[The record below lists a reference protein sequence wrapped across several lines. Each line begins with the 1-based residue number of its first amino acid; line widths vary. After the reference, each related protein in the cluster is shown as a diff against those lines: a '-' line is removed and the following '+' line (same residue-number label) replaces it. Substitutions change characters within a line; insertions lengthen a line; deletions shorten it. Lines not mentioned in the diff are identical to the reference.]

1 MDILGNIVYFLIAIV
16 LLILIHELGHFIVAR
31 LCGVYV
37 ERFSLGFGPVIYSYK
52 GSNGTEYSLSLLP
65 LGGYV
70 KMYGESVDSEQVLIS
85 EENKKK
91 SFSHKRVWQR
101 FLIVGAGPFFNIV
114 LAWIL
119 YSIVFCYGIDAA
131 KPIVNVEVNSVAQK
145 AGFKTNDQIVS
156 INNVN
161 VSDWEETLYELIGHS
176 GEKSVEVQV
185 KGNLGKDSLRN
196 IILPLD
202 AFSIDPEK
210 QDVLKDLGLDVKYV
224 EVYDE
229 IGHVEKNSPAEKASL
244 EVGDKIKSYNA
255 INYTTWNEFTSYI
268 KTHPNEEIFLE
279 VYKDNDDVNAIIKTL
294 VPELREVSDKEIG
307 FAGIAPK
314 VKRIEEVYFTKQYPF
329 GEAII
334 KGAQKTG
341 HMSCVTLNFITKFI
355 TGDISHKNVSGP
367 IGIAKGAGMT
377 ARISFVVYL
386 SFLALISVN
395 LGVLNLLPVP
405 VLDGGH
411 LLFYI
416 VEAIRGKPLS
426 EKLMNVL
433 LKIGMFLLLM
443 LMSLSI
449 FNDIVFNI

>member
-16 LLILIHELGHFIVAR
+16 LLLLIHELGHFIVAR

-131 KPIVNVEVNSVAQK
+131 KPIVNVEANSVAQK

-202 AFSIDPEK
+202 AF
-210 QDVLKDLGLDVKYV
+210 
-224 EVYDE
+224 
-229 IGHVEKNSPAEKASL
+229 
-244 EVGDKIKSYNA
+244 
-255 INYTTWNEFTSYI
+255 
-268 KTHPNEEIFLE
+268 
-279 VYKDNDDVNAIIKTL
+279 
-294 VPELREVSDKEIG
+294 
-307 FAGIAPK
+307 
-314 VKRIEEVYFTKQYPF
+314 
-329 GEAII
+329 
-334 KGAQKTG
+334 
-341 HMSCVTLNFITKFI
+341 FI
-355 TGDISHKNVSGP
+355 
-367 IGIAKGAGMT
+367 
-377 ARISFVVYL
+377 L
-386 SFLALISVN
+386 S
-395 LGVLNLLPVP
+395 
-405 VLDGGH
+405 
-411 LLFYI
+411 
-416 VEAIRGKPLS
+416 
-426 EKLMNVL
+426 KL
-433 LKIGMFLLLM
+433 
-443 LMSLSI
+443 
-449 FNDIVFNI
+449 